1 MKSVAATMLAT
12 LFANATKG
20 EFINLRRIHPDK
32 PAVEEFILA
41 SDIDA
46 AATWASDRR
55 AAGNVY
61 VGVLPR
67 ARRAGGRDA
76 ISSGCAVWVDCDS
89 LDSVQALAEFP
100 LEPSIVVLSGT
111 DENRH
116 AYWLLAEATDPAT
129 IERLNKRLASSLGS
143 DLVVHNAAHLLRV
156 PGTLNHKHEPPTEVN
171 LHACSGARYTVA
183 EVEAAVADENHG
195 MAVGTPADPQPFA
208 GNSSTER
215 VLARLEDV
223 RAAANGWVALCPA
236 HDDHRPSLSIA
247 EGDAGR
253 CVVHC
258 FAGCSVDAIVQAI
271 GLTVADL
278 RDGTD
283 DMGMSLAA
291 VLVRLAQSLGVELFH
306 DAARVAYGRVPVD
319 GRHEVWQ
326 LTSRRFKHWLRNE
339 LYRSCGRLA
348 KADAITEAVESL
360 IAMAQFDGPE
370 IETHLRSAWTP
381 NGAIAYNLANESGQ
395 VVRIAKD
402 TWEMDEAP
410 HVAFLRRDGVLALPV
425 PQPGASIELLQRY
438 VNTGSDEDFLLVVSW
453 AVMALRPAGPF
464 PILIFQGEQGS
475 GKSTTMRVLKMLVDP
490 VKAPI
495 RATPGS
501 ERDLVIAAASNSVI
515 AIDNVST
522 LSPRTSDALCRLA
535 TGGGFATRAL
545 YTDDEERVF
554 EQMRAI
560 EINGIDAVATRQD
573 LLDRAILVRSPRI
586 SSREDEA
593 TFWQAFEADRPL
605 ILGALLDGAAR
616 AVSAWDDTPVPG
628 SRMADFARWAAAS
641 MPAFG
646 WSAAR
651 FTDAYERNRSN
662 ALKASLEGSVLTQ
675 LVVKLLGA
683 MSHVEDTPTAIYKQ
697 LAALI
702 DEGERRSSGFPRS
715 AQAMSKQ
722 LTMLAPALR
731 EIGIDVTTT
740 AHGSGNRKT
749 RWTVIRRIG
758 NIGDGTGG
766 TGGTQDQTAV
776 HRAGRQRAARRSA
789 ADRAPRGARQ
799 AHRQRA

>member
-1 MKSVAATMLAT
+1 M
-12 LFANATKG
+12 
-20 EFINLRRIHPDK
+20 
-32 PAVEEFILA
+32 
-41 SDIDA
+41 
-46 AATWASDRR
+46 
-55 AAGNVY
+55 
-61 VGVLPR
+61 
-67 ARRAGGRDA
+67 
-76 ISSGCAVWVDCDS
+76 
-89 LDSVQALAEFP
+89 
-100 LEPSIVVLSGT
+100 
-111 DENRH
+111 
-116 AYWLLAEATDPAT
+116 
-129 IERLNKRLASSLGS
+129 
-143 DLVVHNAAHLLRV
+143 
-156 PGTLNHKHEPPTEVN
+156 PGTLNHKHEPPSEVV
-171 LHACSGARYTVA
+171 LASCP
-183 EVEAAVADENHG
+183 
-195 MAVGTPADPQPFA
+195 GTPYAVDAIETAIGDDNDETAGAVPVDAPPPVGGGPTGA
-208 GNSSTER
+208 VLSRLEGVTPRGNS
-215 VLARLEDV
+215 
-223 RAAANGWVALCPA
+223 WVALCPA
-236 HDDHRPSLSIA
+236 HDDHRPSLSVA
-247 EGDAGR
+247 EVDEGR
-253 CVVHC
+253 CLLHC
-258 FAGCSVDAIVQAI
+258 FAGCSIEAIVKSI

-278 RDGTD
+278 RGGD
-283 DMGMSLAA
+283 DAMGNSLAA
-291 VLVRLAQSLGVELFH
+291 VLVRLALTQGVELFH
-306 DAARVAYGRVPVD
+306 DAAGVAYARVPVA
-319 GRHEVWQ
+319 GHHEVWQ
-326 LTSRRFKHWLRNE
+326 LSSQRFKQWLRHA
-339 LYRSCGRLA
+339 LYESLGRLA
-348 KADAITEAVESL
+348 KSEALNEAVESL
-360 IAMAQFDGPE
+360 TAEAQFNAPQAE
-370 IETHLRSAWTP
+370 IYLRSAWTP
-381 NGAIAYNLANESGQ
+381 DGAIVYNLANESGQ
-395 VVRIAKD
+395 VVRIGEQQWVLAD
-402 TWEMDEAP
+402 AP
-410 HVAFLRRDGVLALPV
+410 DVAFLRREGVLPLPA
-425 PQPGASIELLQRY
+425 PQPGGSIELLRRY
-438 VNTGSDEDFLLVVSW
+438 VNAGSDEDFLLVVAW

-464 PILIFQGEQGS
+464 PVLIFQGEQGS

-522 LSPRTSDALCRLA
+522 LSPRTSDALCRLS
-535 TGGGFATRAL
+535 TGGGFATRAP

-616 AVSAWDDTPVPG
+616 AMSAWNDTPVPG

-646 WSAAR
+646 WSAER

-683 MSHVEDTPTAIYKQ
+683 LSHVEDTPTAIYKQ

-731 EIGIDVTTT
+731 EIGTDVTTT

-749 RWTVIRRIG
+749 RWTVIRRIA

-766 TGGTQDQTAV
+766 TGGTQDQTT
-776 HRAGRQRAARRSA
+776 AGDGS
-789 ADRAPRGARQ
+789 
-799 AHRQRA
+799 

>member
-1 MKSVAATMLAT
+1 MNGDATAMLTA
-12 LFANATKG
+12 LFADSTEG

-32 PAVEEFILA
+32 PPVEEFIPA
-41 SDIDA
+41 GDIEA
-46 AATWASDRR
+46 AASWAIARR
-55 AAGNVY
+55 DAGDVY

-67 ARRAGGRDA
+67 TRRAGGRDA
-76 ISSGCAVWVDCDS
+76 VPRGAVVWADCDS
-89 LDSVQALAEFP
+89 PESVAALAQFS
-100 LEPSIVVLSGT
+100 LEPSIVVMSGT
-111 DENRH
+111 GDNRH
-116 AYWLLAEATDPAT
+116 AYWLLDETIDSAT
-129 IERLNKRLASSLGS
+129 IEQINRRLAATLGS
-143 DLVVHNAAHLLRV
+143 DPRVCDAARILRV
-156 PGTLNHKHEPPTEVN
+156 PGTRNHKHDPPTEVT
-171 LHACSGARYTVA
+171 LAACPGTRYTVA
-183 EVEAAVADENHG
+183 ELQAAVAGDGDDAAGPAAVDKPPSAGDGPTG
-195 MAVGTPADPQPFA
+195 M
-208 GNSSTER
+208 
-215 VLARLEDV
+215 VLGLLEDV
-223 RAAANGWVALCPA
+223 RETGNGWMARCPA
-236 HDDHRPSLSIA
+236 HDDERPSLSVA
-247 EGDAGR
+247 EGEGGR
-253 CVVHC
+253 CLLHC
-258 FAGCSVDAIVQAI
+258 FAGCAVEAIVQAI
-271 GLTVADL
+271 GLTVANL
-278 RDGTD
+278 RGDTD

-291 VLVRLAQSLGVELFH
+291 VLVRLAQSLGVQLFH

-319 GRHEVWQ
+319 GRQEVWQ
-326 LTSRRFKHWLRNE
+326 LTSRRFRHWLRNE
-339 LYRSCGRLA
+339 LHRSCGRLA

-381 NGAIAYNLANESGQ
+381 DGTIAYNLANESGQ

-402 TWEMDEAP
+402 TWETDDAP
-410 HVAFLRRDGVLALPV
+410 EVAFLRRDGVLALPV
-425 PQPGASIELLQRY
+425 PQPGASIELLRRY

-522 LSPRTSDALCRLA
+522 LSPRTSDALCRLS

-593 TFWQAFEADRPL
+593 TFWQAFEADRRL

-616 AVSAWDDTPVPG
+616 AQSAWDDTPVLG

-646 WSAAR
+646 WSAER
-651 FTDAYERNRSN
+651 FADAYERNRSN

-683 MSHVEDTPTAIYKQ
+683 MSHVEDTPTAIHKQ

-749 RWTVIRRIG
+749 RWTVIRRIA

-766 TGGTQDQTAV
+766 TGGTQDQTT
-776 HRAGRQRAARRSA
+776 AGDRR
-789 ADRAPRGARQ
+789 
-799 AHRQRA
+799 